1 MWKMARRAVK
11 GRDRIAGG
19 LSDAE
24 VRVFKAFPSGSLVK
38 LGSGNAKDDP
48 ECTAGW
54 GPDQLVRAGFLA
66 SLLCGAVEVEP
77 GLVGAVN
84 IEGACIIGELG
95 FPQVTFKHRLRL
107 RNCYL
112 PDGINLEEASVR
124 TLLLDGCR
132 IAAIYLLG
140 AKIDGSLTLSGAYL
154 GGKGRRAMAADR
166 LTLTGNMWCNKGFQA
181 YGEIGLS
188 GASVGGQLI
197 FRGAHLEG
205 NGEPA
210 LTADGLKVS
219 DAMFCDEGFQ
229 ACGPVRLVGAR
240 IGGQL
245 HLDAAHLAGNGEPAL
260 TADGLTVT
268 DSLFCRQGFRA
279 DGQIRINDARIGGEL
294 NLNGA
299 RLDGKGRPALTADRA
314 RVTGNML
321 CSEGFQASGEVRLAG
336 ASIGSQLNFTGARLD
351 RKDGLALI
359 AEWLSVTGNMY
370 CNDGF
375 RALGAVNLSSASI
388 GGQLIFSG
396 GRIDGKDEPALY
408 AQGLTVAR
416 EMFLDEGFRADGTLD
431 LTGAKIGSLIDE
443 TGSWP
448 QALNLDGLTYDD
460 LTNMPVKKR
469 LDWLKRSVDY
479 APQPYEQL
487 AVHYRRLGHD
497 EEARRVLLAK
507 LRQRRQQRPWWTRWW
522 GWLQDALAGYGYA
535 PGRAMLWLV
544 SAFVA
549 GWLVFSTRHPIP
561 VGPGPH
567 PDFNAA
573 LYTLDVL
580 IPAPALGQASDFDPQ
595 GATLAVAAGLHIL
608 GWLLAITVIAAITR
622 SFSRA

>member
-1 MWKMARRAVK
+1 MRKMTRRNRK
-11 GRDRIAGG
+11 GGVRIVGD

-24 VRVFKAFPSGSLVK
+24 WRVLNAFPTGSLVK
-38 LGSGNAKDDP
+38 LGPGNAEDSP
-48 ECTAGW
+48 SSREGW
-54 GPDQLVRAGFLA
+54 NPDHLVRAGFLV

-77 GLVGAVN
+77 GLMGAVN
-84 IEGACIIGELG
+84 IEGACVIGELG
-95 FPQVTFKHRLRL
+95 FPEVTFKHRLRL
-107 RNCYL
+107 HNCYV

-132 IAAIYLLG
+132 VGAIYLLG
-140 AKIDGSLTLSGAYL
+140 AKIDGSLTLSGAHV
-154 GGKGRRAMAADR
+154 GGNGRRAMAADR
-166 LTLTGNMWCNKGFQA
+166 LAITGNVFCDKGFQG

-188 GASVGGQLI
+188 GASIGGQLV
-197 FRGAHLEG
+197 FRGAHLNG

-210 LTADGLKVS
+210 MTADGLKVT

-229 ACGPVRLVGAR
+229 ACGEVRLVGAR

-245 HLDAAHLAGNGEPAL
+245 HLDTAHLDGNGEPAL

-268 DSLFCRQGFRA
+268 DALFCRQGFQA
-279 DGQIRINDARIGGEL
+279 DGQIRISDACVGGEL
-294 NLNGA
+294 DLSGA

-321 CSEGFQASGEVRLAG
+321 CNEGFEASGEVRLAG
-336 ASIGSQLNFTGARLD
+336 ASIGSQLNFNGAHLD
-351 RKDGLALI
+351 RKGGLALT

-370 CNDGF
+370 CNEGF
-375 RALGAVNLSSASI
+375 RALGGVNLSSASI

-396 GRIDGKDEPALY
+396 ARLDGKGEFALC
-408 AQGLTVAR
+408 AQGLTVKR
-416 EMFLDEGFRADGTLD
+416 ETFFDVGFRADGAVN
-431 LTGAKIGSLIDE
+431 LTGAKIGSLVDE
-443 TGSWP
+443 VGSWP
-448 QALNLDGLTYDD
+448 QILHLDGLTYDD
-460 LTNMPVKKR
+460 LTNMPVRKR
-469 LDWLKRSVDY
+469 LDWLNRSVDY

-487 AVHYRRLGHD
+487 AGYYRCLGHD
-497 EEARRVLLAK
+497 EEARQVLLAK
-507 LRQRRQQRPWWTRWW
+507 LRQSRRQRAWWTRWW
-522 GWLQDALAGYGYA
+522 GWLQDALTGYGYA
-535 PGRAMLWLV
+535 PGRALLLLAG
-544 SAFVA
+544 AFFV

-561 VGPGPH
+561 VGTGPH
-567 PDFNAA
+567 PEFNAA

-622 SFSRA
+622 SFSRT